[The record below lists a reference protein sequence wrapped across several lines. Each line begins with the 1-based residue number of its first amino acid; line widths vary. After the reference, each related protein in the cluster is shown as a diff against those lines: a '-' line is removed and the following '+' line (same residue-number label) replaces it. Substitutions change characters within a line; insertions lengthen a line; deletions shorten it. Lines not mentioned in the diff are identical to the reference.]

1 MRGKPIRIAI
11 WTIAILLSAALY
23 VNAAMLPLPI
33 GGPWLALSGILI
45 LLAAIALGARRHL
58 PFGGRV

>member
-1 MRGKPIRIAI
+1 MAL
-11 WTIAILLSAALY
+11 WTLGILLSMVLY
-23 VNAAMLPLPI
+23 VDAELLPRPS
-33 GGPWLALSGILI
+33 GGPWLALSGILV

>member
-1 MRGKPIRIAI
+1 MRIVL
-11 WTIAILLSAALY
+11 WTVGILLSAVLY
-23 VNAAMLPLPI
+23 VDAALLPLPG
-33 GGPWLALSGILI
+33 GGPWLALSGILL

>member
-1 MRGKPIRIAI
+1 MRGKPVQLTF
-11 WTIAILLSAALY
+11 WTLGILLSAMLY
-23 VNAAMLPLPI
+23 VNASLLSRSGNWA
-33 GGPWLALSGILI
+33 WLALTGILF